1 MKNPH
6 FLQLG

>member
-6 FLQLG
+6 STK